1 MKKKIKNKKNP
12 RISVLFQMDSFEN
25 LDFDTDTTLNL
36 IQEALKINADVWVG
50 YPKKLT
56 YSDGKASITAKKIVN
71 SDLSFGK
78 PKNLKIN
85 EFDFYFIRQDPPF
98 NMSYLTN
105 CYLLELHKSFNK
117 KPFFVNDPSGIK
129 NFTEKIFPLF
139 FSEHMPKSL
148 VTEDEMIFLKMLRK
162 HKYLVIKTLYNKG
175 GEGVVKVSDEN
186 EKKAIKEFNN
196 IKKRYSVPVV
206 VQEFLDEVVYGD
218 KRVILIDGKAA
229 GVINR
234 IPKKGQFKANLHL
247 GGEAKKT
254 ILTKKEKK
262 ICMAIKKT
270 LKREKLFFV
279 GIDIINEKLTEI
291 NVTSPT
297 GIVQIQEHS
306 GINIAK
312 NLWTKLLKIK

>member
-1 MKKKIKNKKNP
+1 MKNKKNP
-12 RISVLFQMDSFEN
+12 RIPVLFQMDSLEN
-25 LDFDTDTTLNL
+25 LDVNSDSTLNL
-36 IQEALKINADVWVG
+36 IQEALKINIEVWIG
-50 YPKKLT
+50 QPKNLT
-56 YSDGKASITAKKIVN
+56 YFGGKASITAKKII
-71 SDLSFGK
+71 SKDLNFSK
-78 PKNLKIN
+78 PKNIKID
-85 EFDFYFIRQDPPF
+85 EFYYYFIRQDPPF
-98 NMSYLTN
+98 DMSYLTN
-105 CYLLELHKSFNK
+105 CYLLELHKSLNK

-129 NFTEKIFPLF
+129 NFTEKIFPLY
-139 FSEHMPKSL
+139 FSKLIPKSL
-148 VTEDEMIFLKMLRK
+148 VTEDEMVFLKMLRK
-162 HKYLVIKTLYNKG
+162 HKCLVIKTLFNKG
-175 GEGVVKVSDEN
+175 GEGVVKVSVEN

-206 VQEFLDEVVYGD
+206 AQEFLDDVVYGD
-218 KRVILIDGKAA
+218 KRVILIDGKAE

-254 ILTKKEKK
+254 ILTKKEQK
-262 ICMAIKKT
+262 ICKAIKKT

-297 GIVQIQEHS
+297 GLVQIQALS

-312 NLWTKLLKIK
+312 KLWAKLLKN